1 MNFPKKTSLAIAT
14 FVLVAAGLEYGPG
27 PSWLRL
33 RKTRILEAFDF
44 GPVSGAFPQG
54 PAKASPTART
64 ADRKGLAKTPVR
76 QQDVRQ
82 IADPSGAMAHFYE
95 ALARTERREPG
106 AITQVLH
113 YGDSPVTADS
123 ITADARAILLDL
135 DLGQAGFR
143 QQRGKRADGFG
154 VDARLAARRA
164 RLRITLLAH
173 VFFPLDTRAATASI
187 ASR

>member
-123 ITADARAILLDL
+123 ITADARAIL
-135 DLGQAGFR
+135 FR
-143 QQRGKRADGFG
+143 VHDRN
-154 VDARLAARRA
+154 V
-164 RLRITLLAH
+164 
-173 VFFPLDTRAATASI
+173 ASI
-187 ASR
+187 ASQNLRHPIRDLRRLAVARRIQDENPLVVHVASSPFGYPTAARA